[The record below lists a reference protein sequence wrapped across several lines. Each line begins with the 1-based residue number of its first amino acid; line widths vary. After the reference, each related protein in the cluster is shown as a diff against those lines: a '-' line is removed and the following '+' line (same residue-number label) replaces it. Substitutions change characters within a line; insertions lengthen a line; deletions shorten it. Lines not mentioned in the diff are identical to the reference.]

1 MQTISERYEDKPM
14 QKPCISSPGCFS
26 STLWPNRVP
35 ESIFYFKTAF
45 LESYAIYQN
54 YSSHPLKIFGK
65 NMQRFGQNRGEVD
78 VEFEAAGGQTIIIY
92 ISVFCNYL
100 EDSLQTPR
108 FFKVQTS
115 I

>member
-1 MQTISERYEDKPM
+1 
-14 QKPCISSPGCFS
+14 
-26 STLWPNRVP
+26 
-35 ESIFYFKTAF
+35 
-45 LESYAIYQN
+45 
-54 YSSHPLKIFGK
+54 
-65 NMQRFGQNRGEVD
+65 MQRFGQNMGEVE
-78 VEFEAAGGQTIIIY
+78 VEFEAAGGQTVVIY